1 MNTIQL
7 DSDWD
12 LLITDGTLT
21 VATGNLAL
29 VQDVASACRT
39 FLGEVWYAP
48 LTQGVPYYQQ
58 ILGRRVSLQ
67 LVKQAEVTNGML
79 TPGVGAIKCFLTGPD
94 KSRRVGGQLQV
105 FNAGGQLAGVTE
117 TGSLAGLA
125 PWWVS
130 AVSYEASG
138 ATT

>member
-1 MNTIQL
+1 MNTLAL
-7 DSDWD
+7 DSSWD

-21 VATGNLAL
+21 VATGNPAL

-58 ILGRRVSLQ
+58 ILGYRVSLS
-67 LVKQAEVTNGML
+67 LVKQAEVANGML
-79 TPGVGAIKCFLTGPD
+79 TPGVGAINCFLTGPD
-94 KSRRVGGQLQV
+94 KNRNVGGQLQV
-105 FNAGGQLAGVTE
+105 FNASGQLAGVAE
-117 TGSLAGLA
+117 TGNLAGLA
-125 PWWVS
+125 PWWVNS
-130 AVSYEASG
+130 VSYEASG